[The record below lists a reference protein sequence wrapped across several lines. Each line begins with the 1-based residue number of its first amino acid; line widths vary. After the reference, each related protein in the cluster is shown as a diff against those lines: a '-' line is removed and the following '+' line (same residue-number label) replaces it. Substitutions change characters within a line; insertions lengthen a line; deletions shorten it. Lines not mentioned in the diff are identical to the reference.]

1 MKVVITGATGFIG
14 QALVPLLVARGDE
27 VVALSRDAA
36 RARGKLPAGVAAVTA
51 DLQAKG
57 AWTEALAGAAAIL
70 HLAGEPV
77 AARRWDARQRQVIR
91 DSRVETT
98 RTLVE
103 AIAALPAGARPAAL
117 ISASGTDYYPFAD
130 PGLGDEDEV
139 TEADPPGDSFLARV
153 CRDWEAEARAA
164 EPLGVRVATM
174 RTGLVLGGG
183 GALAKMTTPFKLFA
197 GGRIGSG
204 RQWLPWIHRDDAA
217 AAYVAAASDERYRGP
232 INLVTDSVRNRD
244 FARALGAAM
253 HRPSWLPVPGLAVKA
268 AAGELAEYLLH
279 GRRVVPGKLRA
290 LGFVWKHPAL
300 GEALAAALAEP

>member
-1 MKVVITGATGFIG
+1 MKVVITGATGFVG
-14 QALVPLLVARGDE
+14 QALVPALLARGDE

-36 RARGKLPAGVAAVTA
+36 RARAQLGAGVTAVTA
-51 DLQAKG
+51 DLQAPG
-57 AWTEALAGAAAIL
+57 AWTAALAGAGSVV

-77 AARRWDARQRQVIR
+77 GAKRWDARQRQVIR

-98 RTLVE
+98 RALVE
-103 AIAALPAGARPAAL
+103 AIGALPAGERPASL
-117 ISASGTDYYPFAD
+117 ISASGTDYYPFAAPPLD
-130 PGLGDEDEV
+130 DDEV
-139 TEADPPGDSFLARV
+139 TEADPPGDSFLGRV

-164 EPLGVRVATM
+164 EPLGVRVAMM

-183 GALAKMTTPFKLFA
+183 GALAKLATPFKLFA
-197 GGRIGSG
+197 GGPIGSG

-217 AAYVAAASDERYRGP
+217 AAFAAAVHDDRYRGP

-279 GRRVVPGKLRA
+279 GRRVVPARLRA
-290 LGFVWKHPAL
+290 LGFAWKHPELA
-300 GEALAAALAEP
+300 EALAAALAER